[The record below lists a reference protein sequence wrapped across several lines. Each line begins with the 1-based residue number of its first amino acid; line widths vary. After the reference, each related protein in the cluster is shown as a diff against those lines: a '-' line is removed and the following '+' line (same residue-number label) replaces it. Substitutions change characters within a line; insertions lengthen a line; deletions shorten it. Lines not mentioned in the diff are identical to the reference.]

1 MFRTIA
7 SRILAAAAVLA
18 VAAVPAAS
26 AAASP
31 AADPIPIGHN
41 QFFAGLVFGTAEQS
55 QIEVACAG
63 PATTGHPMA
72 GQSVE
77 AILVAPPAPPSA
89 GFTGTRANAIRA
101 VLSWIVKGKTVTV
114 PIGTLT
120 GYYETLPV
128 PTAIVVPCGGT
139 GTMTFTPSPGSK
151 SAKAAKV
158 SVTFLS
164 PGV

>member
-1 MFRTIA
+1 MFRTFA
-7 SRILAAAAVLA
+7 SRTLAVAILA
-18 VAAVPAAS
+18 VAAVPAVS

-31 AADPIPIGHN
+31 APDPVPIGHN
-41 QFFAGLVFGTAEQS
+41 QSFAGLVFGTAEQS

-63 PATTGHPMA
+63 PATTGHPMPS
-72 GQSVE
+72 QSAE

-89 GFTGTRANAIRA
+89 GFTGTRASTIRV
-101 VLSWIVKGKTVTV
+101 VLSWIAKGKTVTK

-120 GYYETLPV
+120 GYYETLPIT
-128 PTAIVVPCGGT
+128 TAIVVPCGGT

-151 SAKAAKV
+151 TAKPAKV

-164 PGV
+164 PGA

>member
-1 MFRTIA
+1 MT
-7 SRILAAAAVLA
+7 
-18 VAAVPAAS
+18 
-26 AAASP
+26 
-31 AADPIPIGHN
+31 
-41 QFFAGLVFGTAEQS
+41 
-55 QIEVACAG
+55 
-63 PATTGHPMA
+63 

-89 GFTGTRANAIRA
+89 GFTGSRASTVRV
-101 VLSWIVKGKTVTV
+101 VLSWIVKGKTVTR

-128 PTAIVVPCGGT
+128 TTAIVVPCGGT

-151 SAKAAKV
+151 PAKPAKV

-164 PGV
+164 PGA